1 MGENSGETVTIRKA
15 EYDALLKDRERAQP
29 MTAAFAVPPNPG
41 HGGRPSPIDLNQDVA
56 AFIREHLGKEKL
68 ARIVELCRE
77 QFGTK
82 RAPSMSAIYRYW
94 VRCNAYRKW
103 SSRAS

>member
-1 MGENSGETVTIRKA
+1 MVENSGETVTIPKA
-15 EYDALLKDRERAQP
+15 EYDALLADRNRLHEVPADP
-29 MTAAFAVPPNPG
+29 SVPPNPG
-41 HGGRPSPIDLNQDVA
+41 HGGRPSPIDLDQEVA
-56 AFIREHLGKEKL
+56 AFIRAHLGKEKL

-82 RAPSMSAIYRYW
+82 RAPSMSAVHRYW